1 MHARSALALV
11 FSSLFLCPLV
21 TAQNVPPSEKD
32 QPVEVIRSTRREVLV
47 DLVVRDK
54 HQRMIGNLRPDEVE
68 LYEDGVPQKVS
79 AFRLVGGAEQL
90 QSEKDAP
97 KEAAASGPASALTT
111 SAASTSAAT
120 KTSVKQ
126 LNFVSVVMAEIA
138 PLNLEFA
145 REAVHDFLNSGDFPN
160 TYVSIYRLNRTLS
173 VMQLY
178 TADKGSLEKALGSS
192 AKGFSG
198 RDNISTDATVLGSAF
213 ASLQSL
219 AENILASPNTDQ
231 TTQLAV
237 RNAVLDPFPTLVRS
251 PQFARNAASMDVSVT
266 LGNAILAQARIENG
280 LKFANSLSNGMDA
293 LDALREIVSSQ
304 ENLPGR
310 KVVLYLADGLDFPIN
325 RQDAVQS
332 LISYANRAGVAFYT
346 VDTRGLKMEDPM
358 MRSIAELERTAAVS
372 STQRINPVTGH
383 KQDDDMAIS
392 IQSNRQLSLREL
404 AESTGGFAIANTNE
418 IAGPM
423 QRVMEDI
430 RSHYELAYTPASSSY
445 DGRFRKIEVKV
456 RRNHVTIQSRKG
468 YFALPDVNGK
478 PLLPFEA
485 SALNA
490 INRHAS
496 EPAVRYNVAILKF
509 RPMQNRVEHQVAFEI
524 PVSSLSASAAHSG
537 KSAVRASMFALIRNQ
552 SGEIVGKVGR
562 EITRNLSADDLSSK
576 PQDKDKDEERIV
588 FAEPVD
594 LPPGHYVM
602 DTAVGDELSGKT
614 AVKRVAFYVPTG
626 EGFGLSSLE
635 LVRDRDDSPA
645 QSSVALA
652 ASENRTLP
660 ILSDSVS
667 STKPVYLYFVLYPA
681 KVLSQPKVLLQV
693 LHDGREIARRTLNLP
708 EAKPDGSVPVMLKLA
723 PEQGN
728 CVIVVTAQQDQLQ
741 AQSALSVNVQ

>member
-1 MHARSALALV
+1 MPTRSALALV
-11 FSSLFLCPLV
+11 FSSLIFCFPV
-21 TAQNVPPSEKD
+21 TAQNASPAEKD
-32 QPVEVIRSTRREVLV
+32 QPVEVIHSTRREVLV

-54 HQRMIGNLRPDEVE
+54 HQRLIGNLRPDEVE
-68 LYEDGVPQKVS
+68 LYEDGVRQKVN
-79 AFRLVGGAEQL
+79 AFRRVGGAEQL

-97 KEAAASGPASALTT
+97 KEASSNLQNQAPTDP
-111 SAASTSAAT
+111 AAST
-120 KTSVKQ
+120 TSVKQ

-138 PLNLEFA
+138 PLNLRFA
-145 REAVHDFLNSGDFPN
+145 NEAVHDFLNSGDFPN
-160 TYVSIYRLNRTLS
+160 TYVSIYRLNRSLS
-173 VMQLY
+173 VMQFY
-178 TADKGSLEKALGSS
+178 TADKNLLGKALDSTSRSLGTH
-192 AKGFSG
+192 
-198 RDNISTDATVLGSAF
+198 DNISTDATVIGSAF
-213 ASLQSL
+213 ATLQSL
-219 AENILASPNTDQ
+219 AENILSSPNSDA

-237 RNAVLDPFPTLVRS
+237 RNALLDPFPTLLRS

-280 LKFANSLSNGMDA
+280 LKFATSLSNGMDA
-293 LDALREIVSSQ
+293 LDALREIVRSQ

-325 RQDAVQS
+325 RQDAVES

-383 KQDDDMAIS
+383 KQDDDMAVS

-404 AESTGGFAIANTNE
+404 AESTGGFAISNTNE

-430 RSHYELAYTPASSSY
+430 RSHYELAYTPTSSSY

-485 SALNA
+485 NSLNA
-490 INRHAS
+490 INNRTSVA
-496 EPAVRYNVAILKF
+496 ALRYNVAILKF

-524 PVSSLSASAAHSG
+524 PLSSLSAKPDHTG

-562 EITRNLSADDLSSK
+562 EVTRNLPIDDQSSK
-576 PQDKDKDEERIV
+576 ERGKDNDKDKEEDRIV
-588 FAEPVD
+588 FAEPVE

-602 DTAVGDELSGKT
+602 DTAVSDEWAGKT

-635 LVRDRDDSPA
+635 LVRDRDNSPA
-645 QSSVALA
+645 QSSMALA

-660 ILSDSVS
+660 ILADSVS
-667 STKPVYLYFVLYPA
+667 SARPVYLYFVLYPS
-681 KVLSQPKVLLQV
+681 KLLSQPKVLLQV

-728 CVIVVTAQQDQLQ
+728 CDIVVTAQQEELS